1 MIIGEVPPRIPPGR
15 GWGRGQGGV
24 LNEALGSHQQRER
37 SKYLLAPIQFES
49 PSKAR
54 ALCLSP
60 VTLLWFSQPSGSC
73 QRPCCSLWTLDR
85 IGALP
90 LCGPCDCELIR
101 VAMPQFLCLSNGN
114 NRPAITMR
122 TPGWLPGSTVLIYA
136 SCLAHHTYG
145 PRQAPAS
152 LLAGGEGLSGKQA
165 NFSPDDTP
173 LAASPVQ
180 TSPVKLEVQSVPHP
194 QPAAERC
201 CLFILVGPAAL
212 ACLCLPPRTL
222 SRASVAPPV
231 SPWKAQLT

>member
-1 MIIGEVPPRIPPGR
+1 
-15 GWGRGQGGV
+15 
-24 LNEALGSHQQRER
+24 
-37 SKYLLAPIQFES
+37 
-49 PSKAR
+49 
-54 ALCLSP
+54 
-60 VTLLWFSQPSGSC
+60 
-73 QRPCCSLWTLDR
+73 
-85 IGALP
+85 
-90 LCGPCDCELIR
+90 
-101 VAMPQFLCLSNGN
+101 
-114 NRPAITMR
+114 MR

-136 SCLAHHTYG
+136 SCLAHHTYA

-231 SPWKAQLT
+231 SPWKAHSPEASPRPAGVLRALRAQRGSLWEPRPQSPSKLTQTLPFGDLGI